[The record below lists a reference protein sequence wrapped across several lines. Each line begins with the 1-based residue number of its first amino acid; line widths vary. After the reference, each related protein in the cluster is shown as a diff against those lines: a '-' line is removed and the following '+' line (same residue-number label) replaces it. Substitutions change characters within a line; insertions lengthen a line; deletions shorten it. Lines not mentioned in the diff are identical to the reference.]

1 MTHLLSSRLLYNQK
15 NMKFSMI
22 VACDKHRG
30 IGRDNDLPWHLPT
43 DMKYFRDTTRS
54 PKGENTGQNAVIMGR
69 RTYESLPIDKR
80 PLPRRLNIILSRNLD
95 YQADEGVLI
104 ADSLDSALAMIES
117 YDIHEVFVIGG
128 GNVYADAINHPSC
141 DKLYI
146 TEIDSTFECDTFFPE
161 FSKNIF
167 KEISRSDTIEENGS
181 KYEFAVYQKNI

>member
-1 MTHLLSSRLLYNQK
+1 
-15 NMKFSMI
+15 MKFSMI

-54 PKGENTGQNAVIMGR
+54 PKGENIGQNAVIMGR

-80 PLPRRLNIILSRNLD
+80 PLPKRLNIILSRNPD

-104 ADSLDSALAMIES
+104 ADSLDTALTMIES

-128 GNVYADAINHPSC
+128 GHVYADAINHPSC

-146 TEIDSTFECDTFFPE
+146 TEIDNTFECDTFFPE
-161 FSKNIF
+161 FSKDVF
-167 KEISRSDTIEENGS
+167 KEMSRSDAIEENGS